1 MNQEI
6 LSYFL
11 QSSQNIPIL
20 TEIRIP
26 SELLKDLIGYLGDT
40 FIRDHII
47 PNFNQYLP
55 PPPLENQE
63 EFSDQELKTYHS
75 CILPVYAQG
84 LLAKIE
90 APADLADKL
99 QELAISYCTT
109 AGQ

>member
-1 MNQEI
+1 MN
-6 LSYFL
+6 SYL
-11 QSSQNIPIL
+11 VYL
-20 TEIRIP
+20 TKTTYETRIP
-26 SELLKDLIGYLGDT
+26 SEINHSFKDLIGYLGDT
-40 FIRDHII
+40 FIRDHIM

-63 EFSDQELKTYHS
+63 EFSDQELQTYHS

-109 AGQ
+109 AG